1 MKGKYKIEYGEWSLQ
16 IHQKQYQ
23 NDQGTSMYQLKQIC
37 EANENTEGY
46 MKNKIMYG
54 GSQVVLKNPPAD
66 ETDKRCWFDPWV
78 RKIPEGQDN
87 SLQYFCLENPM
98 DRGAWQAIVHMVAKS
113 QTWLKRL
120 TTQVHI

>member
-1 MKGKYKIEYGEWSLQ
+1 MQ

-66 ETDKRCWFDPWV
+66 ETDKRCWFDP
-78 RKIPEGQDN
+78 
-87 SLQYFCLENPM
+87 
-98 DRGAWQAIVHMVAKS
+98 
-113 QTWLKRL
+113 
-120 TTQVHI
+120 